1 MMWPFKWKLSAC
13 TLTWWYFLFAKILE
27 NEIWKFGQNLPL
39 ATFCSER
46 INFLSGFY
54 LSLGFNGHFVI
65 PNLADFRHTAPLEV
79 RLPMLRLGFGGC
91 WSLLLL
97 VAWSYKSA
105 FLVKY
110 CVKYLDTRLFKHLKT
125 RMHLWKLDLTSLAHR
140 KFHLRCSSVIEFELH
155 GSIGGV
161 TLCNTLLRFPPTQ
174 HQHSQIM
181 AARVMCILFRGF
193 QREAW
198 SFTRQKP

>member
-1 MMWPFKWKLSAC
+1 MEFCKVTLTFESVDQILWCDHSNESSLPVLSHGTIYLGCSSNFWVCGPNPMMWPFKWKLSAC
-13 TLTWWYFLFAKILE
+13 NLTWCYLFVKILE

-39 ATFCSER
+39 ATFSSER
-46 INFLSGFY
+46 INVLSGFY

-65 PNLADFRHTAPLEV
+65 PNLAEFRDTAPLEV

-110 CVKYLDTRLFKHLKT
+110 CVKYLGTRLFKHLKT
-125 RMHLWKLDLTSLAHR
+125 GMHLCIFLLEARFNQFSTQKAW
-140 KFHLRCSSVIEFELH
+140 FECSSVI
-155 GSIGGV
+155 
-161 TLCNTLLRFPPTQ
+161 
-174 HQHSQIM
+174 
-181 AARVMCILFRGF
+181 
-193 QREAW
+193 
-198 SFTRQKP
+198 